1 MSLSENILMEFETV
15 DKANLP
21 ALRPVEPARVRGFNY
36 SKGRIV
42 EVQLYEVVTGD

>member
-1 MSLSENILMEFETV
+1 VELMAPGGAAE
-15 DKANLP
+15 ANLP